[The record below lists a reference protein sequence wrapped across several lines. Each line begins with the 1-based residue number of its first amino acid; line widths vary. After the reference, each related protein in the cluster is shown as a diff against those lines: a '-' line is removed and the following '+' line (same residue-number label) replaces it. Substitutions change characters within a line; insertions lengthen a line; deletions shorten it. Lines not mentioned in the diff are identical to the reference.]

1 MTMRRS
7 AYLLLALAAMLGSAA
22 ARPAADTPNRAAP
35 MLAARTLEPVEVMA
49 PLQVRQRDPLTEK
62 EVDDL
67 REVAQEPDKRLK
79 LLVKYARARMAA
91 VDQVRGDPKLAADRG
106 KQMHDLLD
114 DFGGIMD
121 EIDDNLDDYER
132 RNLDMR
138 KGLKELIEADSE
150 FQLKL
155 RALKEAA
162 EGASAEEAR
171 DYSFVLQN
179 VVETVNTQLDTARQ
193 MLQDQEQRLKEE
205 KKKKK

>member
-1 MTMRRS
+1 MTMRHS

-79 LLVKYARARMAA
+79 LLVRYARARMAA

-106 KQMHDLLD
+106 
-114 DFGGIMD
+114 
-121 EIDDNLDDYER
+121 
-132 RNLDMR
+132 

-193 MLQDQEQRLKEE
+193 MLQDQEQRMKEE